1 MDPHILSGTLGIV
14 IIVFIVILFILWFLL
29 PFAVFG
35 IKGRLDKIID
45 QNKQIITLL
54 NNSSDEPVLSNNENA
69 TKRIEP
75 TIHPPVQ
82 VNSTPIKT
90 KEPGQ

>member
-1 MDPHILSGTLGIV
+1 MDPNILSGTLGIV
-14 IIVFIVILFILWFLL
+14 IVVFLVVLFIPWLLL

-54 NNSSDEPVLSNNENA
+54 DKGNDEPVLSIKENA

-75 TIHPPVQ
+75 TIHPPAQ
-82 VNSTPIKT
+82 VDDTPISA